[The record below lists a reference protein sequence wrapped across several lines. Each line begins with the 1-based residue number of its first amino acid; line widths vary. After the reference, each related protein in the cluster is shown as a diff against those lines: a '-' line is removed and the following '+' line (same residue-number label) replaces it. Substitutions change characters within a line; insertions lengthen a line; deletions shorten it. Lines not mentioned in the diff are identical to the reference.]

1 MQKHFPKYK
10 LSDFTPLCY
19 SLIKYLQVDPY
30 TVSAHCLVWFRLL
43 TRQQD
48 EDMPMLTQSTHIS
61 HQLKLSFG
69 LDGNDYISDLNRYA
83 YRTQVQ
89 LFKSLLHLRE
99 LLSSKSVFS
108 YEEAF
113 LINLNQM
120 IKDVE
125 YAFASRYSVAITDDK
140 TVFSICNNT
149 LNPTGDEPVFN
160 LLADQNC
167 YEKAIADKISAIHIH
182 KIKQFYGR

>member
-69 LDGNDYISDLNRYA
+69 LDSNSQTNDLNRYA
-83 YRTQVQ
+83 YKTQVQ
-89 LFKSLLHLRE
+89 LYKSLLHLKD
-99 LLSSKSVFS
+99 LLSSKSVIP

-113 LINLNQM
+113 LMNLDQM

-125 YAFASRYSVAITDDK
+125 CSFASRYSVAITDDK

-160 LLADQNC
+160 LLADQTC
-167 YEKAIADKISAIHIH
+167 YEKAITDKISAIHIH

>member
-1 MQKHFPKYK
+1 MQNSFSKYK

-30 TVSAHCLVWFRLL
+30 TASTHCLVWFRLL

-48 EDMPMLTQSTHIS
+48 EDMPMMTQNTHIS

-69 LDGNDYISDLNRYA
+69 LDSDCYTNDLNRYA

-89 LFKSLLHLRE
+89 LYKSLLHLKD
-99 LLSSKSVFS
+99 LLSSKSVFP

-113 LINLNQM
+113 LMNLDQM

-125 YAFASRYSVAITDDK
+125 SGFESRYSVAITDDK
-140 TVFSICNNT
+140 TVFSICSST
-149 LNPTGDEPVFN
+149 LNPSEDEPAFN

-167 YEKAIADKISAIHIH
+167 YEKAIADKIRAIHIH